1 LSAVSS
7 KRLGYAVLTV
17 MVGTLGFHS
26 AASARDGLPPIHESS
41 VSNAV
46 AAPPPAPTFSERQL
60 PLEQRL
66 IRLER
71 MVDNRALLEM
81 MSRIE
86 DMQVEVQTMRGEL
99 EMQRHEFEGI
109 KQRQRDLYLDI
120 DRRMLQLEQSAS
132 SAPAPQPA
140 PTVGFAPQPPRANVA
155 AQPAMTA
162 PAASTAAS
170 APFTSMPPVAAAAP
184 TLGGG
189 SGQPPVA
196 PVAAPA
202 PVAAIDPLQE
212 QSAYQ
217 QALNIL
223 REGRYDEA
231 IVAFQS
237 FLSRFQ
243 GSQYS
248 GNAQYWIGEAN
259 YVSHRYPLAVE
270 EFQKVVASFP
280 DSSKVPDAMLK
291 IGYTFYE
298 LKSWDQ
304 ARQTLGTLVER
315 FPKTT
320 AAQLADNRLHRMKL
334 EGH

>member
-1 LSAVSS
+1 VSN
-7 KRLGYAVLTV
+7 KRLGYAALTV

-41 VSNAV
+41 ISNAV

-60 PLEQRL
+60 PLEQR
-66 IRLER
+66 IVRLER

-81 MSRIE
+81 LTRIE
-86 DMQVEVQTMRGEL
+86 DMQADVQMMRGEL

-120 DRRMLQLEQSAS
+120 DRRMLQLEKSAS

-140 PTVGFAPQPPRANVA
+140 PTAGFAPQAPRANA
-155 AQPAMTA
+155 TIQPTQTA

-170 APFTSMPPVAAAAP
+170 ASFTSMPPVASAAP
-184 TLGGG
+184 VLGGG
-189 SGQPPVA
+189 SGRPP
-196 PVAAPA
+196 AASA
-202 PVAAIDPLQE
+202 AAAIDPLQE

-231 IVAFQS
+231 VVAFQS
-237 FLSRFQ
+237 FLTRFK
-243 GSQYS
+243 GSQYA

-259 YVSHRYPLAVE
+259 YVSLRYPLAVE
-270 EFQKVVASFP
+270 EFQKVIASYP

>member
-1 LSAVSS
+1 
-7 KRLGYAVLTV
+7 

-26 AASARDGLPPIHESS
+26 VAAARDGLPPIHESS
-41 VSNAV
+41 ASNAV
-46 AAPPPAPTFSERQL
+46 VAPPPAPTFSERKL

-71 MVDNRALLEM
+71 MVDNRTLLEM
-81 MSRIE
+81 LSRIE
-86 DMQVEVQTMRGEL
+86 DMQSEVQTMRGEL

-120 DRRMLQLEQSAS
+120 DRRLLQLEKSAS
-132 SAPAPQPA
+132 SAPVPQMAPA
-140 PTVGFAPQPPRANVA
+140 PTAGFAPQA
-155 AQPAMTA
+155 TA
-162 PAASTAAS
+162 P
-170 APFTSMPPVAAAAP
+170 VA
-184 TLGGG
+184 
-189 SGQPPVA
+189 VA
-196 PVAAPA
+196 PVVAAPA
-202 PVAAIDPLQE
+202 PAFTTAPATLPALGGGSQPLPTAAPVPVVAIDPLQE

-237 FLSRFQ
+237 FLTRFQ

-248 GNAQYWIGEAN
+248 GNAQYWIGEAH
-259 YVSHRYPLAVE
+259 YVSHRYPLAIE
-270 EFQKVVASFP
+270 EFQKVVSSYSE
-280 DSSKVPDAMLK
+280 SSKVPDALLK

-298 LKSWDQ
+298 LKEWDQ
-304 ARQTLGTLVER
+304 SRQTLGRLVER

>member
-1 LSAVSS
+1 MSAVSS
-7 KRLGYAVLTV
+7 KRSGYAILAV
-17 MVGTLGFHS
+17 MVGTLGFYS
-26 AASARDGLPPIHESS
+26 VASARDGLPPIHESS
-41 VSNAV
+41 ISNV
-46 AAPPPAPTFSERQL
+46 AASPPPPLPAPAFSERQL

-81 MSRIE
+81 LSRVE
-86 DMQVEVQTMRGEL
+86 DMQSEVQMMRGEL

-120 DRRMLQLEQSAS
+120 DRRMLALEKSAS
-132 SAPAPQPA
+132 NALTPPLAP
-140 PTVGFAPQPPRANVA
+140 
-155 AQPAMTA
+155 
-162 PAASTAAS
+162 TAAS
-170 APFTSMPPVAAAAP
+170 APRAAPANVAVQPPVANTARSAPSSFTSMPPTVP
-184 TLGGG
+184 VVPVLGGS
-189 SGQPPVA
+189 SGQSPTAV
-196 PVAAPA
+196 
-202 PVAAIDPLQE
+202 IDPLQE

-217 QALNIL
+217 QALNTL

-237 FLSRFQ
+237 FLTRFQ
-243 GSQYS
+243 DSQYA

-259 YVSHRYPLAVE
+259 YVSLRYPLAVE
-270 EFQKVVASFP
+270 EFQKVIAGYP
-280 DSSKVPDAMLK
+280 ESSKVSDAMLK

-298 LKSWDQ
+298 LKAWDQ

>member
-41 VSNAV
+41 ISNAV

-60 PLEQRL
+60 PLEQR
-66 IRLER
+66 IVRLER

-81 MSRIE
+81 LTRIE
-86 DMQVEVQTMRGEL
+86 DMQSDVQMMRGEL

-120 DRRMLQLEQSAS
+120 DRRMLQLEKSAS

-140 PTVGFAPQPPRANVA
+140 PTAGFAPQAPRANTAV
-155 AQPAMTA
+155 QSTQTA
-162 PAASTAAS
+162 PATSTTAS
-170 APFTSMPPVAAAAP
+170 APFTSMPPVASAAP
-184 TLGGG
+184 ALGGG
-189 SGQPPVA
+189 SGRP
-196 PVAAPA
+196 AAA

-212 QSAYQ
+212 QTAYQ

-259 YVSHRYPLAVE
+259 YVSLRYPLAVE
-270 EFQKVVASFP
+270 EFQKVIGSYP

>member
-1 LSAVSS
+1 MVSR
-7 KRLGYAVLTV
+7 KRSGYAVL
-17 MVGTLGFHS
+17 MVVVGALGFHS

-41 VSNAV
+41 ASNV
-46 AAPPPAPTFSERQL
+46 AATPPPTPTFSERKL

-71 MVDNRALLEM
+71 MVDNRTLLEM
-81 MSRIE
+81 LSRIE
-86 DMQVEVQTMRGEL
+86 DMQAEVQTMRGEL

-120 DRRMLQLEQSAS
+120 DRRILQLEKSVSQVKSAQ
-132 SAPAPQPA
+132 AA
-140 PTVGFAPQPPRANVA
+140 PTAGFSSQA
-155 AQPAMTA
+155 A
-162 PAASTAAS
+162 TAA
-170 APFTSMPPVAAAAP
+170 AAPVAAAPAVPFTSAP
-184 TLGGG
+184 AELPALGGG
-189 SGQPPVA
+189 SGQSPPQVA
-196 PVAAPA
+196 PVAT
-202 PVAAIDPLQE
+202 VDPLQE

-237 FLSRFQ
+237 FLTRFQ
-243 GSQYS
+243 GSQYA

-259 YVSHRYPLAVE
+259 YVSHRYPLAIE
-270 EFQKVVASFP
+270 EFQKVV
-280 DSSKVPDAMLK
+280 SSYPESAKVPDALLK

-298 LKSWDQ
+298 LKEWEQ
-304 ARQTLGTLVER
+304 ARQTLGRLVDR
-315 FPKTT
+315 FPETT
-320 AAQLADNRLHRMKL
+320 AAQLAENRLHRMKL

>member
-1 LSAVSS
+1 MSAVNS
-7 KRLGYAVLTV
+7 KRLGYAVLSL
-17 MVGTLGFHS
+17 MVATLGFH
-26 AASARDGLPPIHESS
+26 ATASARDGLPPIHESS
-41 VSNAV
+41 IANAV
-46 AAPPPAPTFSERQL
+46 AAPPPAPVFSERQL

-71 MVDNRALLEM
+71 LVDNRALLEM
-81 MSRIE
+81 LTRIE
-86 DMQVEVQTMRGEL
+86 DMQVEVQMMRGEL

-120 DRRMLQLEQSAS
+120 DRRMLALEKSAS
-132 SAPAPQPA
+132 SAPASTA
-140 PTVGFAPQPPRANVA
+140 GFAPRADVA
-155 AQPAMTA
+155 VQSGLAVS
-162 PAASTAAS
+162 AANTAAS
-170 APFTSMPPVAAAAP
+170 APFASMPPIAAAVPA
-184 TLGGG
+184 LGGG
-189 SGQPPVA
+189 SGQPPVV
-196 PVAAPA
+196 PVAAPV
-202 PVAAIDPLQE
+202 PAAIDPLKE

-243 GSQYS
+243 GSQYA

-259 YVSHRYPLAVE
+259 YVSLRYPLAVE
-270 EFQKVVASFP
+270 EFQKVIANYP
-280 DSSKVPDAMLK
+280 ESSKVSGSLLK

-298 LKSWDQ
+298 LKAWDQ
-304 ARQTLGTLVER
+304 ARQTLSTLVER

>member
-1 LSAVSS
+1 MSAVNS
-7 KRLGYAVLTV
+7 KRSGYAALTV
-17 MVGTLGFHS
+17 MVGTLGFYS
-26 AASARDGLPPIHESS
+26 VASAQDGLPPIHESS
-41 VSNAV
+41 ISSV
-46 AAPPPAPTFSERQL
+46 AASPPPAPTFSERQL

-66 IRLER
+66 TRLER

-81 MSRIE
+81 LSRIE
-86 DMQVEVQTMRGEL
+86 DMQSEVQVMRGEL

-120 DRRMLQLEQSAS
+120 DRRMLALEKSAS
-132 SAPAPQPA
+132 SASAPQLA
-140 PTVGFAPQPPRANVA
+140 PTAGIAPRPANMST
-155 AQPAMTA
+155 QPAVTP
-162 PAASTAAS
+162 PAANTARSAS
-170 APFTSMPPVAAAAP
+170 SAFTSMPPVAP
-184 TLGGG
+184 VVPVLGGG
-189 SGQPPVA
+189 SGQPAVL
-196 PVAAPA
+196 APA
-202 PVAAIDPLQE
+202 PAVAAIDPLQE

-237 FLSRFQ
+237 FLTRFK
-243 GSQYS
+243 GSQYA

-259 YVSHRYPLAVE
+259 YVSLRYPVAVE
-270 EFQKVVASFP
+270 EFQKVIASYP
-280 DSSKVPDAMLK
+280 ESAKVPDSMLK

-298 LKSWDQ
+298 LKEWEQ
-304 ARQTLGTLVER
+304 ARQTLGALVER

>member
-1 LSAVSS
+1 MSAVS
-7 KRLGYAVLTV
+7 RERPGYAVLTV
-17 MVGTLGFHS
+17 MVVGTLVFHS
-26 AASARDGLPPIHESS
+26 VASARDGLPPIHESS
-41 VSNAV
+41 ISNV
-46 AAPPPAPTFSERQL
+46 AASPPPAPAFSERQL

-81 MSRIE
+81 LSRIE
-86 DMQVEVQTMRGEL
+86 DMQSAVQMMRGEL

-120 DRRMLQLEQSAS
+120 DRRMLALEKSAS
-132 SAPAPQPA
+132 SAPVPPLAPPA
-140 PTVGFAPQPPRANVA
+140 DFAPRA
-155 AQPAMTA
+155 A
-162 PAASTAAS
+162 PALT
-170 APFTSMPPVAAAAP
+170 PPVANTARSASLSFTPMSPVVPVLAP
-184 TLGGG
+184 T
-189 SGQPPVA
+189 
-196 PVAAPA
+196 PA
-202 PVAAIDPLQE
+202 VAAIDPLQE

-231 IVAFQS
+231 IVAFQN
-237 FLSRFQ
+237 FLTRFQ
-243 GSQYS
+243 GSQYA

-259 YVSHRYPLAVE
+259 YVSLRYPIAVE
-270 EFQKVVASFP
+270 EFQKVIASYP
-280 DSSKVPDAMLK
+280 ESAKVSDSMLK

-298 LKSWDQ
+298 LKAWEQ

>member
-1 LSAVSS
+1 MSAVSS
-7 KRLGYAVLTV
+7 KRLGYAALTV
-17 MVGTLGFHS
+17 MVGTLGFYS

-41 VSNAV
+41 ISNAV

-60 PLEQRL
+60 PLEQR
-66 IRLER
+66 IVRLER

-81 MSRIE
+81 LTRIE
-86 DMQVEVQTMRGEL
+86 DMQAEVQMMRGEL

-120 DRRMLQLEQSAS
+120 DRRMLQLEKSAS
-132 SAPAPQPA
+132 NAPAPA
-140 PTVGFAPQPPRANVA
+140 PRANTA
-155 AQPAMTA
+155 TQPTQTA
-162 PAASTAAS
+162 PAANTAGS
-170 APFTSMPPVAAAAP
+170 APFTSMPPVASVAP
-184 TLGGG
+184 VVGGG
-189 SGQPPVA
+189 SGRPP
-196 PVAAPA
+196 AAPA
-202 PVAAIDPLQE
+202 AAIDPLQE
-212 QSAYQ
+212 QTAYQ

-231 IVAFQS
+231 VVAFQS

-270 EFQKVVASFP
+270 EFQKVIGSYP

>member
-1 LSAVSS
+1 MVSC
-7 KRLGYAVLTV
+7 KRSGYVVLMV
-17 MVGTLGFHS
+17 VVGTLGFHS

-41 VSNAV
+41 ASNMV
-46 AAPPPAPTFSERQL
+46 TTPPPTPTFSERKL

-71 MVDNRALLEM
+71 MVDNRTLLEM
-81 MSRIE
+81 LSRIE
-86 DMQVEVQTMRGEL
+86 DMQAEVQTMRGEL

-120 DRRMLQLEQSAS
+120 DRRILQLEESVSRVTSA
-132 SAPAPQPA
+132 QVA
-140 PTVGFAPQPPRANVA
+140 PTAGLSSQVV
-155 AQPAMTA
+155 
-162 PAASTAAS
+162 TAA
-170 APFTSMPPVAAAAP
+170 AAPVAAAPTASFTSAP
-184 TLGGG
+184 VELPALGGG
-189 SGQPPVA
+189 SGQPPQVT
-196 PVAAPA
+196 PVAT
-202 PVAAIDPLQE
+202 VDPLQE

-237 FLSRFQ
+237 FLARFQ
-243 GSQYS
+243 GSQYA

-259 YVSHRYPLAVE
+259 YVSHRYPLAIE
-270 EFQKVVASFP
+270 EFQKVV
-280 DSSKVPDAMLK
+280 SSYPESAKVPDALLK

-298 LKSWDQ
+298 LKEWEQ
-304 ARQTLGTLVER
+304 ARQTLGRLVDR
-315 FPKTT
+315 FPETT
-320 AAQLADNRLHRMKL
+320 AAQLAENRLHRMKL

>member
-1 LSAVSS
+1 MSAVSS
-7 KRLGYAVLTV
+7 KRAGYAVLTV
-17 MVGTLGFHS
+17 MVGTLGFYS
-26 AASARDGLPPIHESS
+26 VASARNGLPPIHESS
-41 VSNAV
+41 ISNVA
-46 AAPPPAPTFSERQL
+46 AAPPPAPAFSERQL

-81 MSRIE
+81 LSRIE
-86 DMQVEVQTMRGEL
+86 DMQSEVQMMRGEL

-120 DRRMLQLEQSAS
+120 DRRMLALEKSAS
-132 SAPAPQPA
+132 SALAPPLV
-140 PTVGFAPQPPRANVA
+140 PTAGFAPRAAPANVA
-155 AQPAMTA
+155 VQPAVTPPMANTA
-162 PAASTAAS
+162 RSASSSFA
-170 APFTSMPPVAAAAP
+170 SMPPVTP
-184 TLGGG
+184 VVPVLGGG
-189 SGQPPVA
+189 SGQPAAA
-196 PVAAPA
+196 PVPT
-202 PVAAIDPLQE
+202 VAAIDPLQE

-237 FLSRFQ
+237 FLTRFQ
-243 GSQYS
+243 GSQYA

-259 YVSHRYPLAVE
+259 YVSLRYPLAVE
-270 EFQKVVASFP
+270 EFQKVIASYP
-280 DSSKVPDAMLK
+280 ESAKVSDSLLK

-298 LKSWDQ
+298 LKAWEQ
-304 ARQTLGTLVER
+304 ARQALGTLVER

>member
-7 KRLGYAVLTV
+7 KRPGYVVLIV
-17 MVGTLGFHS
+17 MVGALGFHS
-26 AASARDGLPPIHESS
+26 VASARDGLPPIHESS
-41 VSNAV
+41 ISNA
-46 AAPPPAPTFSERQL
+46 AAPPPPVATFSERQL

-71 MVDNRALLEM
+71 MVDNRTLLEM
-81 MSRIE
+81 LSRIE
-86 DMQVEVQTMRGEL
+86 NMQSEVQMMRGEL

-120 DRRMLQLEQSAS
+120 DRRMLALEKSAS
-132 SAPAPQPA
+132 RASVPTAGFVPQA
-140 PTVGFAPQPPRANVA
+140 AA

-162 PAASTAAS
+162 PVANTARPA
-170 APFTSMPPVAAAAP
+170 FTSMPAIAPVVPA
-184 TLGGG
+184 LGGG
-189 SGQPPVA
+189 SGLLTSA
-196 PVAAPA
+196 PVAA
-202 PVAAIDPLQE
+202 VIDPLQE

-231 IVAFQS
+231 IIAFQS

-243 GSQYS
+243 GSQYA

-259 YVSHRYPLAVE
+259 YVSLRYPLAVE
-270 EFQKVVASFP
+270 EFQKVIASYP
-280 DSSKVPDAMLK
+280 ESAKVSDAMLK

-298 LKSWDQ
+298 LKAWEQ
-304 ARQTLGTLVER
+304 ARQALGTLVER

>member
-1 LSAVSS
+1 MGS
-7 KRLGYAVLTV
+7 KRLGYAALSVLA
-17 MVGTLGFHS
+17 GTLAFQS

-41 VSNAV
+41 ISNAV
-46 AAPPPAPTFSERQL
+46 AVPPPAPTFSERQQ
-60 PLEQRL
+60 PLEQR
-66 IRLER
+66 IVRLER

-81 MSRIE
+81 LTRIE
-86 DMQVEVQTMRGEL
+86 DMQADVQMMRGEL

-120 DRRMLQLEQSAS
+120 DRRMLQLEKSAS
-132 SAPAPQPA
+132 SAPIPQPA
-140 PTVGFAPQPPRANVA
+140 PAAGFAPQAPRANNA
-155 AQPAMTA
+155 MQPTQTA
-162 PAASTAAS
+162 PAASTTAS
-170 APFTSMPPVAAAAP
+170 APFTSMPPVASAAP
-184 TLGGG
+184 VVGGG
-189 SGQPPVA
+189 SGRPP
-196 PVAAPA
+196 AAPA
-202 PVAAIDPLQE
+202 AAIDPLQE

-231 IVAFQS
+231 VVAFQS
-237 FLSRFQ
+237 FLSRFP

-270 EFQKVVASFP
+270 EFQKVIGSYP

>member
-7 KRLGYAVLTV
+7 KRLGYAALTV
-17 MVGTLGFHS
+17 MVGTLGFYS
-26 AASARDGLPPIHESS
+26 AAPARDGLPPIHESS
-41 VSNAV
+41 ISNAV

-60 PLEQRL
+60 PLEQR
-66 IRLER
+66 IVRLER

-81 MSRIE
+81 LTRIE
-86 DMQVEVQTMRGEL
+86 DMQAEVQMMRGEL

-120 DRRMLQLEQSAS
+120 DRRMLQLEKSAS
-132 SAPAPQPA
+132 NAPAPA
-140 PTVGFAPQPPRANVA
+140 PRANTA
-155 AQPAMTA
+155 TQPTQTA
-162 PAASTAAS
+162 PAANTAGS
-170 APFTSMPPVAAAAP
+170 APFTSMPPVASVAP
-184 TLGGG
+184 VVGGG
-189 SGQPPVA
+189 SGRPP
-196 PVAAPA
+196 AAPA
-202 PVAAIDPLQE
+202 AAIDPLQE
-212 QSAYQ
+212 QTAYQ

-231 IVAFQS
+231 VVAFQS

-270 EFQKVVASFP
+270 EFQKVIGSYP